1 MPSLVTDSW
10 GCHADLLVAGV
21 GLLDAPVRL
30 LICFAGSYILVLQKS
45 NKKSVN
51 VKQLSRVS
59 GGTSEG
65 APAAMPP
72 RAGRKAAPEALT
84 MPREHR
90 PRASKTAAP
99 TASEQLNPP
108 ELNTI
113 HENAV
118 SQAAPSMAVVHDVAE
133 GSTVDVETVVEAA
146 AGSIVPVEAAVK
158 EAGASVVEEEL
169 STPTTTP
176 SDDRGEISSL
186 QLLVTQLLQ
195 QNNQLLQQSNQQQ
208 QQINQ
213 LIAQRQADKQ
223 QQGAEIQLLK
233 QQQTAEIQMLK
244 HEVARLRDDV
254 GKRSSHQDQAASLER
269 ANTQLA
275 ALGRDVEQLQRQQP
289 KQAQRTGV
297 ETHTAIPGQ
306 QARRGSPGV
315 ADDAHGSI
323 AHERAHN
330 FLLHRFPEGAENE
343 QCLMQLVEGVV
354 HGDLGVKGV
363 DILSTKRVNGQNPA
377 SPVLVQVGD
386 AAQCIKVLRAASQLR
401 HSTRYKGVGLTPDL
415 TKQQREHKQKQWGT
429 YLSLKKQGYTVC
441 FHGDALVMWNNK
453 QWMPIQ
459 PPTGPPPPPAGPP
472 AQPPTQTSPVPQ
484 AQLPGPPSER
494 VA

>member
-1 MPSLVTDSW
+1 
-10 GCHADLLVAGV
+10 
-21 GLLDAPVRL
+21 
-30 LICFAGSYILVLQKS
+30 
-45 NKKSVN
+45 
-51 VKQLSRVS
+51 
-59 GGTSEG
+59 
-65 APAAMPP
+65 MPP

-108 ELNTI
+108 ELSTI
-113 HENAV
+113 DENAV

-146 AGSIVPVEAAVK
+146 AGSIVPVEAAVE
-158 EAGASVVEEEL
+158 EAGASVVEEGEWPAPDSTQSSPAAPADDAAAEL

-213 LIAQRQADKQ
+213 LVAQRQADKQ

-275 ALGRDVEQLQRQQP
+275 ALGRDVEKLQRQQP
-289 KQAQRTGV
+289 KQAQRTGA

-453 QWMPIQ
+453 QCLSSPPLARRHRRRGHRRSLQ
-459 PPTGPPPPPAGPP
+459 PRHYLCHKHNCLGHPLRGWPRKRGVTALSSHVFSGTCMAGS
-472 AQPPTQTSPVPQ
+472 TMLITR
-484 AQLPGPPSER
+484 LML
-494 VA
+494 